1 MFLPFFYGDTGD
13 DANAQ
18 CIGAELLKRHV
29 NPHLLLS
36 IPPKASVS
44 SLKTGIFKKAKAGAF
59 RHRLSLMIL
68 FFAKLGSLPLSHN
81 EVVVNRSIA
90 KQFFMGAHFRDTAL
104 V

>member
-1 MFLPFFYGDTGD
+1 MHRSGTP
-13 DANAQ
+13 
-18 CIGAELLKRHV
+18 E
-29 NPHLLLS
+29 
-36 IPPKASVS
+36 KARKS
-44 SLKTGIFKKAKAGAF
+44 SLIVKYTTESKCVKLENGMFKKAKAGAF
-59 RHRLSLMIL
+59 RRRLSLMIL